1 MARVSDVGGEVS
13 QLLRKAGFY
22 ASGAQVHALT
32 RGPASWEPGE
42 LLSCVWLE
50 AYVRLLLCVDF
61 TLPWYFTLLYFTFF
75 ILLNCP
81 SDLKLTLKAQGA
93 AHDQTPY

>member
-1 MARVSDVGGEVS
+1 MAVPSGTISKR
-13 QLLRKAGFY
+13 LLPP
-22 ASGAQVHALT
+22 HAYKGMGLPHCSAVT
-32 RGPASWEPGE
+32 RGEW
-42 LLSCVWLE
+42 
-50 AYVRLLLCVDF
+50 
-61 TLPWYFTLLYFTFF
+61 PWAYFTLLYFTFF